1 MSDEREHVREDDE
14 RTVHTVRER
23 YGRIA
28 ASDAPGCCGSS
39 EDSVTT
45 VDAEKLGYDGSE
57 IADVPEGADL
67 GLGCG
72 APIAALDLRPG
83 ETVLDLGSGGGLDA
97 FLAAA
102 AVGSSGTVIG
112 VDMTPEMI
120 ARARENARKAG
131 VDRVEFREGRLES
144 LPVEDAS
151 VDAVTSNCV
160 INLVPDKRA
169 VFDEVARV
177 LRPGGRVV
185 ISDIML
191 EGELPEAV
199 VASTLAWVG
208 CVAGAIQREE
218 YLAIVEQ
225 VGLRDI
231 RILRNVDYLASA
243 YAAGSC
249 PRWMTEAALRPE
261 QLHGIVQSVTF
272 RAMKP
277 ERP

>member
-1 MSDEREHVREDDE
+1 
-14 RTVHTVRER
+14 
-23 YGRIA
+23 
-28 ASDAPGCCGSS
+28 
-39 EDSVTT
+39 

-191 EGELPEAV
+191 DGALPEAV
-199 VASTLAWVG
+199 AKSALAWVG

-218 YLAIVEQ
+218 YFAIVEQ

-231 RILRNVDYLASA
+231 RVLRNVDYLATV
-243 YAAGSC
+243 YAAGSP
-249 PRWMTEAALRPE
+249 PRWMTDAAVRPE
-261 QLHGIVQSVTF
+261 ELHGIVQSVTF
-272 RAMKP
+272 RAVKP